1 MIRKLRIFVWGRIL
15 GALFGIPAGIY
26 GIIFGFIIGY
36 LVDQL
41 LIARRNKDKLERFL
55 KNPGDTDF
63 PDYSAL
69 LTSVIGVS
77 VFLLSS
83 DDRLQVR
90 QVELIKEYINTRFAL
105 KRGRLQ
111 SINLIIDES
120 YHLGA
125 DIDFHNL
132 CSRINKRFSLPE
144 RMDFLRFLI
153 DISVISE
160 KGLTKEKRSR
170 LSAAAGEFGL
180 SEGEFADLTASCRT
194 LDTDA
199 CAILG
204 VATDADEA
212 EIKRVYRLL
221 AAQFHPDGAEA
232 LDEGQRRKTE
242 EAFIKIKA
250 AYDKLMHSFDEK
262 RE

>member
-1 MIRKLRIFVWGRIL
+1 MFRKLRIFVWGRIL
-15 GALFGIPAGIY
+15 GALFGIPAGVY
-26 GIIFGFIIGY
+26 GIVFGFIVGY

-41 LIARRNKDKLERFL
+41 LAARRNKERLERFL
-55 KNPGDTDF
+55 KNPGNTDF
-63 PDYSAL
+63 PDYSAV

-77 VFLLSS
+77 VFLLTS

-90 QVELIKEYINTRFAL
+90 QVELIKEYINTRFTL

-111 SINLIIDES
+111 SINAIIDES
-120 YHLGA
+120 YHTGT
-125 DIDFHNL
+125 DIDFNNL
-132 CSRINKRFSLPE
+132 CSRIKQYFSIPGRL
-144 RMDFLRFLI
+144 DFLRFLI

-160 KGLTKEKRSR
+160 KGLTEKKRNSLAQAASELG
-170 LSAAAGEFGL
+170 LSDGEFSKL
-180 SEGEFADLTASCRT
+180 IASHRK
-194 LDTDA
+194 LDPEA

-204 VATDADEA
+204 VDPESDEV

-232 LDEGQRRKTE
+232 LDERQRQKTE

-250 AYDKLMHSFDEK
+250 AYDKLMHSFDK
-262 RE
+262 GR